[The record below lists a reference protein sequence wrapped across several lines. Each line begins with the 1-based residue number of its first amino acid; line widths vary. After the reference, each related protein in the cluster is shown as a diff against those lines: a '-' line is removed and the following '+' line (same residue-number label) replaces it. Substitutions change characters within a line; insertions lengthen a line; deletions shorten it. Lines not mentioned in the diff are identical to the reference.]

1 MKNSIKLFAI
11 GLLLSVAGCHDPEEL
26 TPSVVNMGLNSVSAQ
41 FASGEY
47 KNDAQARF
55 TTLVTDSEQE
65 RIVIDIPYYFP
76 ESSTNRVDITQM
88 RVSANLDDNCFLT
101 PKLGT
106 LDLTQEHW
114 FTLTR
119 VDGTTRKICITG
131 NIKKS
136 DKCQLEAFAL
146 PSLGLTGVIDQEKAE
161 VSITALGDLEPAKAT
176 YQLSYHASISPDP
189 AAEALDYNNE
199 VKLTVTAFDGVTKK
213 TYTVKKNVP
222 SKTKSGIRAGSQKNL
237 FVSETFKQQWGMS
250 GTMNYTMGLMGD
262 YLVVCSGESEMVYVN
277 KLTGEK
283 VGNVNM
289 GGIDLKNGTNGGG
302 AIASDDA
309 GHLVLCTNATAGMD
323 MHFYTL
329 DDVRNTPQEKLV
341 WKNTSGARMGQHI
354 SVRGDITRDAVIT
367 VNTWA
372 WASPANWSSF
382 VRIVVSGGVWGEPE
396 KVTIA
401 GCGMWNGGNID
412 VEYLTT
418 DLAGTYFKASY
429 STNGLE
435 WIDGATNTRTAF
447 IDKDGND
454 ANSNFSN
461 VSCLYFNGN
470 PYVAVYGGS
479 HFNYS
484 ASRVLMFDAADRN
497 NFNGTFDASP
507 ALYYKST
514 AKYISGLTG
523 TASCDV
529 LLAQSPDGYFLY
541 LYWIGGNTNFIRAE
555 QFDCIE
561 Q

>member
-1 MKNSIKLFAI
+1 M

-55 TTLVTDSEQE
+55 TTLVTDSDQE
-65 RIVIDIPYYFP
+65 RIAIDIPYYFP

-161 VSITALGDLEPAKAT
+161 VSIIALGDLEPAKAT

-289 GGIDLKNGTNGGG
+289 GGIDLKNGTNGAAPTQRTTPGTSCP
-302 AIASDDA
+302 APTRRPAWT
-309 GHLVLCTNATAGMD
+309 CTSTRSTTCATRRRRSSYG
-323 MHFYTL
+323 
-329 DDVRNTPQEKLV
+329 RTPP
-341 WKNTSGARMGQHI
+341 AP
-354 SVRGDITRDAVIT
+354 
-367 VNTWA
+367 A
-372 WASPANWSSF
+372 WASTSPCAATSRATPSS
-382 VRIVVSGGVWGEPE
+382 R
-396 KVTIA
+396 
-401 GCGMWNGGNID
+401 
-412 VEYLTT
+412 
-418 DLAGTYFKASY
+418 
-429 STNGLE
+429 STPGHGLRPPT
-435 WIDGATNTRTAF
+435 GAR
-447 IDKDGND
+447 
-454 ANSNFSN
+454 S
-461 VSCLYFNGN
+461 
-470 PYVAVYGGS
+470 
-479 HFNYS
+479 S
-484 ASRVLMFDAADRN
+484 AS
-497 NFNGTFDASP
+497 
-507 ALYYKST
+507 
-514 AKYISGLTG
+514 
-523 TASCDV
+523 
-529 LLAQSPDGYFLY
+529 
-541 LYWIGGNTNFIRAE
+541 
-555 QFDCIE
+555 
-561 Q
+561 